1 MHVNLPR
8 AIARIAK
15 ALMIPPKFLL
25 LDSPSSLDCSSGT
38 KGGGE
43 NGGAGFYTSYP
54 KIPEIAEMGEVT
66 GRPSVVH
73 PREQPNSRLAS
84 RLVFSVGREGG
95 THFR

>member
-1 MHVNLPR
+1 MSALVFTFLICVHVNSPR

-54 KIPEIAEMGEVT
+54 KIPE
-66 GRPSVVH
+66 
-73 PREQPNSRLAS
+73 PRWEK
-84 RLVFSVGREGG
+84 
-95 THFR
+95 